1 MPRAVIVGHS
11 HLLHKIN
18 KEDKDALNFYNKI
31 RDSRCKLQGEE
42 AKKLREVVG
51 IPDNRPG
58 NMDDVNKYEDYL
70 KTSIVV
76 ISANMG
82 NESIYSGSARYKNQI
97 FIYHSG
103 KIGEGHFDVYN

>member
-1 MPRAVIVGHS
+1 
-11 HLLHKIN
+11 
-18 KEDKDALNFYNKI
+18 
-31 RDSRCKLQGEE
+31 
-42 AKKLREVVG
+42 
-51 IPDNRPG
+51 
-58 NMDDVNKYEDYL
+58 MDDVYKYEDYL

-103 KIGEGHFDVYN
+103 KIGEGHFDVITKPNALLCKSYFCTGCKKAFNNRTSHKCKDWCNICGRENCKVQEDRMVV